1 MSEPDPYQVLGIG
14 PSATGADIAR
24 AYRRLARAVHPDSR
38 PGDPAA
44 AGQFRALSEAYGLLS
59 DPARRA
65 AWDHRHPPRP
75 APRNASPRAAAA
87 ARPVLWPFPPAVQV
101 WPTSGPPVH
110 GAALSAGPVQI
121 QPAAPE
127 GTGQP
132 ARPADD
138 PALARL
144 LAWLLGPRPEWPW

>member
-1 MSEPDPYQVLGIG
+1 VAVPPSRASLANKQDP
-14 PSATGADIAR
+14 
-24 AYRRLARAVHPDSR
+24 
-38 PGDPAA
+38 
-44 AGQFRALSEAYGLLS
+44 
-59 DPARRA
+59 
-65 AWDHRHPPRP
+65 
-75 APRNASPRAAAA
+75 
-87 ARPVLWPFPPAVQV
+87 
-101 WPTSGPPVH
+101 

-132 ARPADD
+132 ARPTDD

>member
-1 MSEPDPYQVLGIG
+1 MSERDPYQVLGIG
-14 PSATGADIAR
+14 PGATGADIAR

-38 PGDPAA
+38 PNDPAA

-75 APRNASPRAAAA
+75 APRSAPPRAAAA
-87 ARPVLWPFPPAVQV
+87 AGPALWPFPPALQV
-101 WPTSGPPVH
+101 WPASRPPVH
-110 GAALSAGPVQI
+110 GAALSAGPVHT

-127 GTGQP
+127 GTSQH

-144 LAWLLGPRPEWPW
+144 LAWILSPGPEWPW